1 MIFFESATGNELP
14 VADSDFIFLNR
25 QLNWQLES
33 ESATGAKICYVR
45 VGGRV
50 GLDRVVLG

>member
-1 MIFFESATGNELP
+1 MIFFES
-14 VADSDFIFLNR
+14 DFIFLYR

-33 ESATGAKICYVR
+33 ESAAGAKIGYVR

-50 GLDRVVLG
+50 GLDRVVFG